1 MDPAAVRAD
10 FPLLVALDASSQ
22 PLVYLDSAA
31 TSQKP
36 AIVIDAERDFNRLH
50 NANVHRAYH
59 RLSREATEL
68 FDRSREVVAAFIGAR
83 AEEVVFT
90 KNSSEALNLV
100 AQCLAN
106 ASRTERP
113 YRSLALGPGDVV
125 VITEMEHHSNLMP
138 WQDLCRRTGAEL
150 RWLTITPDGR
160 LDLSELERTVCPN
173 TKVLAF
179 AHQSN
184 LYGTINPVDILV
196 ARARQVGALTVLD
209 ACQSVPH
216 YPVDVKTLGVDF
228 LAFSGHK
235 ACGPTGIG
243 VLWGRADLLRLL
255 PPFMTGGEV
264 NEIVTMNRSTY
275 ADPPSRFEAGTP
287 PIAQAIGLAAAC
299 GYLRDTGMAR
309 VAEHEHALT
318 VRALERMLEVP
329 GLRIVGPPD
338 AVDRGPAIAFAIDN
352 MFPDNIGEELDKRD
366 IGIRAGHMCARPAC
380 VRFGLPATTRASFH
394 LYTSTDDVDR
404 LVEALHEIAPRPVA
418 AAGLTL
424 QPSQAKEATGAMT
437 VDDAT
442 AFQQRVILDAA
453 TAVTALSVSLGDRL
467 GLYRMMSAA
476 GPLTPREL
484 ARRTATAE
492 VYIREWLHAQ
502 VGAGYIEHH
511 EDTDR
516 FLLSDAH
523 AAVLASSDTPT
534 SGVGI
539 YQVLQSLFRREE
551 ELLRAFRS
559 GQGIGWDAHDPT
571 LYPGIGRFF
580 RPKYTANIVRTWLPA
595 LDGVVDRLTAGATVA
610 DVGCGVGYSTL
621 LMAEAFPQS
630 MFFGTD
636 YHLGSIE
643 RARILAEERGL
654 DHRVRFEVAA
664 ADSVPATAGGYDL
677 VTYFDCL
684 HDMGDPLAAARRVRE
699 VLADDGTW
707 MLVEPNGKPLP
718 SQNTS
723 APGRLFMAV
732 SPVLCLPSAL
742 EQAGPYALGNHS
754 GENALR
760 EIITEAGFTG
770 WRLAAET
777 PANAV
782 YEVR

>member
-1 MDPAAVRAD
+1 
-10 FPLLVALDASSQ
+10 
-22 PLVYLDSAA
+22 
-31 TSQKP
+31 
-36 AIVIDAERDFNRLH
+36 
-50 NANVHRAYH
+50 
-59 RLSREATEL
+59 
-68 FDRSREVVAAFIGAR
+68 
-83 AEEVVFT
+83 
-90 KNSSEALNLV
+90 
-100 AQCLAN
+100 
-106 ASRTERP
+106 
-113 YRSLALGPGDVV
+113 
-125 VITEMEHHSNLMP
+125 
-138 WQDLCRRTGAEL
+138 
-150 RWLTITPDGR
+150 
-160 LDLSELERTVCPN
+160 
-173 TKVLAF
+173 
-179 AHQSN
+179 
-184 LYGTINPVDILV
+184 
-196 ARARQVGALTVLD
+196 
-209 ACQSVPH
+209 
-216 YPVDVKTLGVDF
+216 
-228 LAFSGHK
+228 
-235 ACGPTGIG
+235 
-243 VLWGRADLLRLL
+243 
-255 PPFMTGGEV
+255 
-264 NEIVTMNRSTY
+264 
-275 ADPPSRFEAGTP
+275 
-287 PIAQAIGLAAAC
+287 
-299 GYLRDTGMAR
+299 
-309 VAEHEHALT
+309 
-318 VRALERMLEVP
+318 
-329 GLRIVGPPD
+329 
-338 AVDRGPAIAFAIDN
+338 
-352 MFPDNIGEELDKRD
+352 
-366 IGIRAGHMCARPAC
+366 
-380 VRFGLPATTRASFH
+380 
-394 LYTSTDDVDR
+394 
-404 LVEALHEIAPRPVA
+404 
-418 AAGLTL
+418 
-424 QPSQAKEATGAMT
+424 MT